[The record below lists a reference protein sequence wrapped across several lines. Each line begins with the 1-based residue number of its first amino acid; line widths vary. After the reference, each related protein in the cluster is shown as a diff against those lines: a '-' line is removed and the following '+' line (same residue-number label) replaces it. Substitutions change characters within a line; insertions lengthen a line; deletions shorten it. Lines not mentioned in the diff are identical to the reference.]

1 MNLPLLMNDFFK
13 YYSKNNLLASL
24 KYKEVSSL
32 YEMDDSKLLDLYN
45 QRFISLFKRAITQ
58 STFYKKL
65 YSQHS
70 VTVNSV
76 KDLSDIHKLP
86 IIDRNAIKNHVDDI
100 YIGFDFMKVKGLT
113 SGTTGTPL
121 TVYRTAFDIATE
133 QAYIRQYRELRG
145 LKKNQP
151 LLSIRGV
158 LGKNTPYHYF
168 KKSNILYISSPNI
181 NEQTIDM
188 YYKMVKEF
196 GPLAIE
202 AYPSYLYKF
211 CIELEKKGLSLT
223 VANCFTSSETLMQF
237 QRDKIEPYFNTTIHD
252 WYGNVERTILLAQD
266 ENMNYQPL
274 PLYSINEYKEDYV
287 ITTSLINK
295 HFPLIR
301 YKVEDVIKIKP
312 DSFKQQL
319 LHPEISNIE
328 GRIGDN
334 LVLPDGSVVG
344 CIDHAFKGVKNLDWA
359 QVYQYDTLNP
369 IEVKIIVNEQF
380 AKSDEDQLRANF
392 IRMVGVDT
400 PLIFTYAKKEDLV
413 FSKSGKYQLIIKK

>member
-1 MNLPLLMNDFFK
+1 MNDFFK
-13 YYSKNNLLASL
+13 YYSKNNLLTSL

>member
-1 MNLPLLMNDFFK
+1 
-13 YYSKNNLLASL
+13 
-24 KYKEVSSL
+24 
-32 YEMDDSKLLDLYN
+32 MDDSKLLDLYN

-58 STFYKKL
+58 SKFYKKL

-70 VTVNSV
+70 ITVNSI

-86 IIDRNAIKNHVDDI
+86 IIERSTIKNHVD
-100 YIGFDFMKVKGLT
+100 YNFIGFDFMKVKGLT

-133 QAYIRQYRELRG
+133 QAYIRQYREIRG
-145 LKKNQP
+145 LKKKQP

-168 KKSNILYISSPNI
+168 KKANILYISSPNI

-188 YYKMVKEF
+188 YYKLVKDF

-301 YKVEDVIKIKP
+301 YKVDDVVKIKP
-312 DSFKQQL
+312 DSFTQQL

-328 GRIGDN
+328 GRVGDN
-334 LVLPDGSVVG
+334 LVLLDGSVVG

-392 IRMVGVDT
+392 IRMVGANT